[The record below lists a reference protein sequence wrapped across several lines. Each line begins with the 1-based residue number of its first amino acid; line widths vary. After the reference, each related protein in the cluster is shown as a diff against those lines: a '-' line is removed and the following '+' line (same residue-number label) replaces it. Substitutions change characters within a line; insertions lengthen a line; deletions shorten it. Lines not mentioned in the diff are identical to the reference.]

1 MMMGFAFLD
10 RVTLYRIGAGF
21 GFAVLIALFLGWG
34 SGYTPPPP
42 LTRAAPEQWKLN
54 PPAPPDAAKDLAT
67 LKARHPW
74 SADLP
79 GAAAGGAG
87 GTGGAGGPGAPADPQ
102 AVWRLAGV
110 IERGDE
116 RFALIA
122 IGVEPSVTLEY
133 KKIGDALPDGTV
145 LVQITPNSATTG
157 PSEEAPKDAPKDAA
171 NSIDAPDTNGQHI
184 YRLFGSK
191 K

>member
-10 RVTLYRIGAGF
+10 RVTLYRIGAAF
-21 GFAVLIALFLGWG
+21 GFAVLMALFLGWG

-54 PPAPPDAAKDLAT
+54 PPAPPDAAKDLAA

-74 SADLP
+74 SADMP
-79 GAAAGGAG
+79 GAASAAGGAG
-87 GTGGAGGPGAPADPQ
+87 GADGPGAPADPK

-133 KKIGDALPDGTV
+133 KKIGDALPDGSV

-157 PSEEAPKDAPKDAA
+157 PSKAAPKDAP
-171 NSIDAPDTNGQHI
+171 NSIDAPDASGQHI